1 MSVLG
6 LVRRHAAASAKH
18 RWSALLVA
26 WLVCGAGWFTVQI
39 LPSQY
44 ASNARIYADADAI
57 LSLLL
62 RGIAIESTPA
72 GQVEVLQRTLLS
84 RPNLEKIVARTD
96 LHERV
101 DGPLER
107 DALIQSLTRDIRI
120 TTQTRNL
127 FTIDYRD
134 HNPRVAR
141 DVVQSALDLF
151 IEAATA
157 NDRQQME
164 SARSFVA
171 QQIASYETQLRQ
183 AEARRAEF
191 QARYMDILPSD
202 ALGGMSRLESA
213 RARMLQVQGELQD
226 ARMRRDITQQQ
237 IDATPA
243 LPPLEAGGGN
253 GRLAEA
259 ERSLRELRLRL
270 TDQHPDVIA
279 ARGVVAELRGGG
291 GGGTARAAPR
301 GPAGP
306 TRSNPLL
313 EQLRVRL
320 VDVTAQIASLERQER
335 ASRVEVDRLDAIARS
350 EPEVQAQALNLNR
363 DYSVLRRNY
372 EELLGRREAIQIAG
386 AARNSS
392 DRVRLEVVDPPS
404 LPVQPIAPNR
414 MLLFS
419 GVLLAGLAAG
429 LASAFALSRLD
440 HSFYTL
446 QDLRALGLPVLGAV
460 SGPRPAGGGLAA
472 TAYLGC
478 CALLLAG
485 YAAVVSGLPGQ
496 LVRHFA

>member
-1 MSVLG
+1 MNL
-6 LVRRHAAASAKH
+6 LRRHAAAMARH

-26 WLVCGAGWFTVQI
+26 WLVCGGGWFAVQM

-44 ASNARIYADADAI
+44 ESNARVYADADAI

-84 RPNLEKIVARTD
+84 RPNLEKVVARTD
-96 LHERV
+96 LRERV
-101 DGPLER
+101 EAAAER
-107 DALIQSLTRDIRI
+107 DALIQRLAREIRI

-134 HNPRVAR
+134 RNPRIAR
-141 DVVQSALDLF
+141 DVVQTTLNLF

-157 NDRQQME
+157 NDRQQMD

-171 QQIASYETQLRQ
+171 QQIASYEAQLRQ
-183 AEARRAEF
+183 AEQRRAEF

-202 ALGGMSRLESA
+202 ALGGVSRLEAA
-213 RARMLQVQGELQD
+213 RSRVLQVQGELQD
-226 ARMRRDITQQQ
+226 ASSRREITQQQ

-243 LPPLEAGGGN
+243 LPALEAGGGN

-259 ERSLRELRLRL
+259 ERALRELRLRL
-270 TDQHPDVIA
+270 TDQHPDVVA
-279 ARGVVAELRGGG
+279 ARGIVAELRGSGG
-291 GGGTARAAPR
+291 GARSAPRGGTAAA
-301 GPAGP
+301 
-306 TRSNPLL
+306 RSNPLL

-335 ASRVEVDRLDAIARS
+335 LGRSEVERLDAIARS

-363 DYSVLRRNY
+363 DYTVLRRNY
-372 EELLGRREAIQIAG
+372 DELLGRREAIQIAG

-404 LPVQPIAPNR
+404 LPTRPIAPNR
-414 MLLFS
+414 LLLFS
-419 GVLLAGLAAG
+419 AVLAAGLAAG

-446 QDLRALGLPVLGAV
+446 QDLRALGLPVLGGIT
-460 SGPRPAGGGLAA
+460 GPRRVGGGLASA
-472 TAYLGC
+472 AFLGGL
-478 CALLLAG
+478 ALLFVG
-485 YAAVVSGLPGQ
+485 YAAVLTGMPAELI
-496 LVRHFA
+496 RHFA